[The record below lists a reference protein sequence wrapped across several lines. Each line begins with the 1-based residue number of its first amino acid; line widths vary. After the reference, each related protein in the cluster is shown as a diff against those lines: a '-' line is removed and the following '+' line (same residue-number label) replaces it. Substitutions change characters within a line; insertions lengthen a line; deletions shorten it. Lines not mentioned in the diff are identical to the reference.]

1 MPPTYFDTSALVK
14 RYVAEVGSAWVR
26 RALAQPSS
34 DPIYTSVLTQPEVL
48 SALQRKVREGQ
59 LEQYRAQVLTQRVTM
74 HITHRYRLIEVTA
87 SVVTEACRCLQVH
100 PLRAYDA
107 LQLASATV
115 LRDRLQRSNLAEPR
129 FVAADDALLTAA
141 TAEGFV
147 VDNPL
152 RHP

>member
-26 RALAQPSS
+26 RALAQPTS
-34 DPIYTSVLTQPEVL
+34 DPIYTSILAQPEVL
-48 SALQRKVREGQ
+48 SALQRKVREGH
-59 LEQYRAQVLTQRVTM
+59 LERSRAQVLIQRVTV
-74 HITHRYRLIEVTA
+74 HVTRRYRLISVA
-87 SVVTEACRCLQVH
+87 DSVVTEACRCLQDH

-107 LQLASATV
+107 LHLASAVV
-115 LRDRLQRSNLAEPR
+115 LRDRLRQLGLAEPH
-129 FVAADDALLTAA
+129 FVAADDTLLTAA